1 LKAFELNIWLI
12 SLYRHSHSAKRYVQ
26 HYRPSLKGSFIMAD
40 FEFDFAAGDTTD
52 QVDTQWKS
60 EHLCTPGCITGV
72 LMGCAFKSITCNVT
86 ISR

>member
-1 LKAFELNIWLI
+1 
-12 SLYRHSHSAKRYVQ
+12 
-26 HYRPSLKGSFIMAD
+26 MAD

-60 EHLCTPGCITGV
+60 EHLCTPGCITGA